1 MPVALFALNRRRLC
15 DRLRQNKDVQKNS
28 VVLLQ
33 GGEETQR
40 YCTDTG
46 IVFRQVRAESELQIK
61 KLPLELHEFLN
72 YASLFFPISDVCIA
86 LAH

>member
-15 DRLRQNKDVQKNS
+15 DRLRQHKDVQKNS

-46 IVFRQVRAESELQIK
+46 IVFRQVRADS
-61 KLPLELHEFLN
+61 KLKVKLRNCLLN
-72 YASLFFPISDVCIA
+72 CMSF
-86 LAH
+86 